1 MIKIFKSQI
10 ENEKNLFDS
19 VNTIKKQDHEYEK
32 TFWDSMNLDLHFLT
46 AHKSFI
52 TQDVFIIVVS

>member
-19 VNTIKKQDHEYEK
+19 VNTTKSRTMNMEK
-32 TFWDSMNLDLHFLT
+32 PSGT
-46 AHKSFI
+46 A
-52 TQDVFIIVVS
+52 